1 MTDLVLP
8 AAVPMETYIDDT
20 VAVLSEVLE
29 DTPADVL
36 GGFDFTAQGVWAF
49 ARPGS
54 PPLKL
59 DQSLDDAG
67 VVDGSLLTLVSVSRT
82 ERYRPLVEDVID
94 AIAVLDESPEF
105 DRTALNRF
113 VGAAIPLLTAPVIG
127 MAMRAWWETGRS
139 LWWPLAIGILG
150 IAVLVGSFVA
160 NRFYQSGHLAE
171 CLLVTTY
178 LLIATAAA
186 LAVPLPRGVNSLG
199 APQVAGAA
207 TAVLFLTLMTRG
219 GPRKRHELASFAVI
233 TAIAV
238 IAAAAAFGYGYQD
251 WVPAGGIAF
260 GLFIVTN
267 AAKLTVAVARI
278 ALPPIPVPGE
288 TVDNE
293 ELLDPVA
300 TPEATSEETPT
311 WQAIIASVPASAVR
325 LTERS
330 KLAKQLLI
338 GYVTSGT
345 LILAA
350 GAIAVVVRGHFFVHS
365 LVVAGLITTVCGFR
379 SRLYAERWCA
389 WALLAATVAIPTGLT
404 AKLIIWYLHYAWL
417 LLSVY
422 LTVALVALVVVG
434 SMAHVR
440 RVSPVVKRTL
450 ELIDGA
456 MIAAIIPM
464 LLWITGVYDT
474 VRNIRFRAGSADW
487 RFLTEHRGHGAGL
500 HTFGARQI
508 AAIERVARPVKFAR
522 WGTRIGDPAMAEPL
536 AVDPT
541 GLSAAAAKLAGLVFP
556 QPPAPIAVSGTDSV
570 VAAINETMPS
580 IESLVSDG
588 LPGVKAALTRT
599 ASNMNAAADVYAKTD
614 QSLGTSL
621 SQYAFGSSGEG
632 LAGVAS
638 VGGQPSQATQLLSTP
653 VSQVTT
659 QLGETAAELAP
670 RVVAT
675 VPQLVQLAPH
685 AVQMSQNASPIAQT
699 ISQTAQQAAQ
709 SAQGGSGPMPAQLA
723 SAEKPA
729 TEQAEPVHEV
739 TNDDQGDQGD
749 VQPAEVVAAARDEG
763 AGASPGQ
770 QPGGGVPAQA
780 MDTGAGARP
789 AASPLAA
796 PVDPSTPAPSTTT
809 TL

>member
-1 MTDLVLP
+1 MSAPAVAAGPTAAGATAARPATTRVTILTGRRMTDLVLP

-300 TPEATSEETPT
+300 TPEATSEKTPT

-404 AKLIIWYLHYAWL
+404 AKLIIWYPHYAWL

-474 VRNIRFRAGSADW
+474 VRNIRF
-487 RFLTEHRGHGAGL
+487 
-500 HTFGARQI
+500 
-508 AAIERVARPVKFAR
+508 
-522 WGTRIGDPAMAEPL
+522 
-536 AVDPT
+536 
-541 GLSAAAAKLAGLVFP
+541 
-556 QPPAPIAVSGTDSV
+556 
-570 VAAINETMPS
+570 
-580 IESLVSDG
+580 
-588 LPGVKAALTRT
+588 
-599 ASNMNAAADVYAKTD
+599 
-614 QSLGTSL
+614 
-621 SQYAFGSSGEG
+621 
-632 LAGVAS
+632 
-638 VGGQPSQATQLLSTP
+638 
-653 VSQVTT
+653 
-659 QLGETAAELAP
+659 
-670 RVVAT
+670 
-675 VPQLVQLAPH
+675 
-685 AVQMSQNASPIAQT
+685 
-699 ISQTAQQAAQ
+699 
-709 SAQGGSGPMPAQLA
+709 
-723 SAEKPA
+723 
-729 TEQAEPVHEV
+729 
-739 TNDDQGDQGD
+739 
-749 VQPAEVVAAARDEG
+749 
-763 AGASPGQ
+763 
-770 QPGGGVPAQA
+770 
-780 MDTGAGARP
+780 
-789 AASPLAA
+789 
-796 PVDPSTPAPSTTT
+796 
-809 TL
+809 

>member
-1 MTDLVLP
+1 
-8 AAVPMETYIDDT
+8 
-20 VAVLSEVLE
+20 
-29 DTPADVL
+29 
-36 GGFDFTAQGVWAF
+36 
-49 ARPGS
+49 
-54 PPLKL
+54 
-59 DQSLDDAG
+59 
-67 VVDGSLLTLVSVSRT
+67 
-82 ERYRPLVEDVID
+82 
-94 AIAVLDESPEF
+94 
-105 DRTALNRF
+105 
-113 VGAAIPLLTAPVIG
+113 
-127 MAMRAWWETGRS
+127 
-139 LWWPLAIGILG
+139 
-150 IAVLVGSFVA
+150 
-160 NRFYQSGHLAE
+160 
-171 CLLVTTY
+171 
-178 LLIATAAA
+178 
-186 LAVPLPRGVNSLG
+186 
-199 APQVAGAA
+199 
-207 TAVLFLTLMTRG
+207 
-219 GPRKRHELASFAVI
+219 
-233 TAIAV
+233 
-238 IAAAAAFGYGYQD
+238 
-251 WVPAGGIAF
+251 
-260 GLFIVTN
+260 
-267 AAKLTVAVARI
+267 
-278 ALPPIPVPGE
+278 
-288 TVDNE
+288 
-293 ELLDPVA
+293 
-300 TPEATSEETPT
+300 
-311 WQAIIASVPASAVR
+311 
-325 LTERS
+325 
-330 KLAKQLLI
+330 
-338 GYVTSGT
+338 
-345 LILAA
+345 
-350 GAIAVVVRGHFFVHS
+350 
-365 LVVAGLITTVCGFR
+365 
-379 SRLYAERWCA
+379 
-389 WALLAATVAIPTGLT
+389 
-404 AKLIIWYLHYAWL
+404 
-417 LLSVY
+417 
-422 LTVALVALVVVG
+422 
-434 SMAHVR
+434 
-440 RVSPVVKRTL
+440 
-450 ELIDGA
+450 
-456 MIAAIIPM
+456 
-464 LLWITGVYDT
+464 
-474 VRNIRFRAGSADW
+474 
-487 RFLTEHRGHGAGL
+487 
-500 HTFGARQI
+500 
-508 AAIERVARPVKFAR
+508 
-522 WGTRIGDPAMAEPL
+522 MAEPL

-796 PVDPSTPAPSTTT
+796 PSIRRLRHPQQPQRCRPGLPAAPSRTQRLLLSWPRQDAAARARSSNPVTYCQYSQSAT
-809 TL
+809 ATRWTAASVAVCAWCRAISCEWAA